1 MSKPHR
7 SILAAVTCLTVLSRT
22 SALAQSVLDRT
33 PNLSGGWVARP
44 GVIQFNFLHRF
55 ERSDAPER
63 KVSNFPTFLLAGG
76 LPWHTMVGFYYST
89 NSTLVPLYPNEW
101 EFFGRIRPISQDN
114 GAPLDVAGQVGYNLA
129 AEGLDGEI
137 SVARRFGPVRPIAVL
152 RILKDPNADGADVA
166 VGGGAVVRLFRYLAL
181 AGDVASV
188 TERDPGEK
196 VAWSAGLQI
205 GIPSTPH
212 TLSLHASNASTV
224 TLEGASRGGDQTRYG
239 FEFTI
244 PFTLARYFG
253 RRAKPAAAPADTTAP
268 AAPARP
274 GGAPAPAAN
283 VVHTTMRSLAF
294 TTSKLEVAAGT
305 VIEWKNEDELAHTVT
320 ANDKSFDSGTI
331 EAGAVWRHTF
341 DRPGSYPYLCT
352 LHPFMKGTV
361 VVR

>member
-7 SILAAVTCLTVLSRT
+7 SIVAAVTCLTVLSRT
-22 SALAQSVLDRT
+22 GALAQSVLDRT
-33 PNLSGGWVARP
+33 PNLSGGWVARQ

-63 KVSNFPTFLLAGG
+63 KVSNFPTFILAGG

-101 EFFGRIRPISQDN
+101 EFFGRVRPISQDD
-114 GAPLDVAGQVGYNLA
+114 GGPLDVAGQVGYNLA
-129 AEGLDGEI
+129 ADGLDGEI
-137 SVARRFGPVRPIAVL
+137 SLARRFGPVRPIAVL
-152 RILKDPNADGADVA
+152 RILKNPNADGTDVA

-205 GIPSTPH
+205 GIPSSPH
-212 TLSLHASNASTV
+212 SLSLHASNASTV
-224 TLEGASRGGDQTRYG
+224 TLEGASRGGDHTRYG

-253 RRAKPAAAPADTTAP
+253 RKTKPAAAPAAT
-268 AAPARP
+268 
-274 GGAPAPAAN
+274 PAPVGN
-283 VVHTTMRSLAF
+283 VVHTTMLNLAF
-294 TTSKLEVAAGT
+294 TSAKLEVPAGT
-305 VIEWKNEDELAHTVT
+305 TVEWKNEDQVPHTVT

-331 EAGAVWRHTF
+331 DADGVWRHKF
-341 DRPGSYPYLCT
+341 DRPGTYAYICT
-352 LHPFMKGTV
+352 LHPFMNGTV
-361 VVR
+361 IVR